1 MPLDALTEENIARV
15 LIPTQSVLPFPVL
28 EGADARIF
36 HGVGVGVPAADGQY
50 KLFRDGEFYGIA
62 RVENGIAR
70 AEKKLC

>member
-1 MPLDALTEENIARV
+1 M
-15 LIPTQSVLPFPVL
+15 LPFPVL

-36 HGVGVGVPAADGQY
+36 HGVGVPVHCADGQY
-50 KLFRDGEFYGIA
+50 KLYRDGTFYGIA